1 MISDCP
7 NNESPYRVVFGRF
20 QAKLLQCPV
29 NCTLAKIKGR
39 DGRLSILKA
48 IGEEQYYGCFQFDYP
63 EEPADWTIER
73 YISKLNCVLSALAG
87 TRPCLEAGRG
97 MPTYSAFPTLDTKT
111 APALM
116 KQGCI
121 STLGSRLFRT
131 RRRAD
136 RIRIY
141 PKCSPRGRP
150 LAIRHLFALSTTPIL
165 RAANGCGN
173 L

>member
-73 YISKLNCVLSALAG
+73 YILKLNCVLSALAG

-97 MPTYSAFPTLDTKT
+97 LSNVGHEDSPCFNEAKAVFRPWDLVCFEPEEEPTVYGYILNALHEDDHWQYDIYSPC
-111 APALM
+111 P
-116 KQGCI
+116 
-121 STLGSRLFRT
+121 
-131 RRRAD
+131 
-136 RIRIY
+136 
-141 PKCSPRGRP
+141 P
-150 LAIRHLFALSTTPIL
+150 LPF
-165 RAANGCGN
+165 
-173 L
+173 

>member
-73 YISKLNCVLSALAG
+73 YIYQN
-87 TRPCLEAGRG
+87 
-97 MPTYSAFPTLDTKT
+97 
-111 APALM
+111 
-116 KQGCI
+116 
-121 STLGSRLFRT
+121 
-131 RRRAD
+131 
-136 RIRIY
+136 RIVYFQR
-141 PKCSPRGRP
+141 
-150 LAIRHLFALSTTPIL
+150 
-165 RAANGCGN
+165 
-173 L
+173 

>member
-29 NCTLAKIKGR
+29 NCTLA
-39 DGRLSILKA
+39 
-48 IGEEQYYGCFQFDYP
+48 IGKEQYYGCFQFDYP

-116 KQGCI
+116 KQRLYFDPGI
-121 STLGSRLFRT
+121 SSVSNPKKSRPYT
-131 RRRAD
+131 D
-136 RIRIY
+136 I
-141 PKCSPRGRP
+141 S
-150 LAIRHLFALSTTPIL
+150 
-165 RAANGCGN
+165 
-173 L
+173 

>member
-111 APALM
+111 APALT
-116 KQGCI
+116 KQRLYFDPGI
-121 STLGSRLFRT
+121 SSVSNPKKSRPYT
-131 RRRAD
+131 D
-136 RIRIY
+136 I
-141 PKCSPRGRP
+141 S
-150 LAIRHLFALSTTPIL
+150 
-165 RAANGCGN
+165 
-173 L
+173 